1 MPFRFLA
8 SALFCLSLVAT
19 ASARELTTTER
30 QALPGA
36 LGSFR
41 DALAA
46 QDVVTV
52 MSFIPPPVAEGMAE
66 HMGMTVPD
74 MVRALADRTAES
86 GDLVSVRSVALDLD
100 AAEALEAGGE
110 PYLLIPTEIVVTFP
124 EAGTIRERS
133 HTLAFPEQG
142 EWRLLRLGDDEGRT
156 LLKVVYPRFS
166 DVDLPESTVE
176 KLAP

>member
-8 SALFCLSLVAT
+8 SVLFCLSLAAT
-19 ASARELTTTER
+19 ASARDLTAVER
-30 QALPGA
+30 QTLPDA

-46 QDVVTV
+46 QDVETV
-52 MSFIPPPVAEGMAE
+52 MSFIPPPVAAGMAE

-74 MVRALADRTAES
+74 MVQALADRTAES

-110 PYLLIPTEIVVTFP
+110 PYLLIPTEIIVTFP
-124 EAGTIRERS
+124 GTGTVRESS
-133 HTLAFPEQG
+133 HTLAFPEAG
-142 EWRLLRLGDDEGRT
+142 EWRLLRLGDDEGRS
-156 LLKVVYPRFS
+156 LLKVVYPRFAGIE
-166 DVDLPESTVE
+166 LPESTVE
-176 KLAP
+176 KVDP